1 MFSKANNKKMIKDG
15 WQLQSELYET
25 IILIKCLKRENN
37 PIDFEA
43 SIFISV
49 LAKQRTQTLSRIQ
62 HLAIHFWTCIKCN

>member
-15 WQLQSELYET
+15 WQLQSELYE
-25 IILIKCLKRENN
+25 ILIKCLKRENN

-43 SIFISV
+43 RNFISV

-62 HLAIHFWTCIKCN
+62 HLAIHFWTFIKCN